1 LLFMRLIQF
10 TGLAVKFFL
19 QIDNGRMAAAR
30 RYRQAARLRLSSLA
44 TPRFGYFTAYGARP
58 FHLALQF
65 DRRTISYHSI
75 ELCCASQQFRPPDV
89 RLVPKAAMQ
98 QKERYSITSSA
109 SRKQPDQFGLEK
121 VTRDAAH

>member
-1 LLFMRLIQF
+1 LLFVRLIQF
-10 TGLAVKFFL
+10 AGLAVEFFL
-19 QIDNGRMAAAR
+19 QIDNGRMAVAR
-30 RYRQAARLRLSSLA
+30 RYRRTASLRLTALA
-44 TPRFGYFTAYGARP
+44 TLRFRYFTDGARP